1 MPNRPPPPSVA
12 LLVVDD
18 EEPIRNALKRFL
30 EGEQFAVHTAA
41 SGQEALTALQQHD
54 IALMLADIRMP
65 GMSGIDLVPQALEV
79 APDLAVVMLSAVN
92 DATTAALCMQ
102 RGAMDYLTKPIELD
116 DLARAVQ
123 RALRRRAGLV
133 EGRHLEVQLK
143 EEWARERVEA
153 HRVTIATLE
162 AMVNAMEA
170 RDPYLRGHSARV
182 ADLAATVAAHL
193 RLSDDEVEQI
203 RLAGRLHDI
212 GKIGTRESV
221 MNKQGPLTPEE
232 YEHVKQ
238 HVIIGSQILSPLVH
252 LGPVLGSVRSH
263 HERWDGTGYPDGL
276 RGEEIPIGARIIGAA
291 EIYDA
296 LCTSRPYQEKL
307 PSPQAIRRM
316 GDLAGHVLDP
326 KVFAAL
332 AEVVTKRRS
341 LVFLEG
347 ADGA

>member
-1 MPNRPPPPSVA
+1 MPNRPPHPSVA

-41 SGQEALTALQQHD
+41 SGQEALTVLQQHD

-79 APDLAVVMLSAVN
+79 APDLAVVMLSAIN

-102 RGAMDYLTKPIELD
+102 RGATDYLTKPIELD

-123 RALRRRAGLV
+123 RALRRRAALV
-133 EGRHLEVQLK
+133 ESRHLEVQLK
-143 EEWARERVEA
+143 EEWARERAEA

-182 ADLAATVAAHL
+182 ADLSATVAAHL
-193 RLSDDEVEQI
+193 RLSDDAVEQV

-212 GKIGTRESV
+212 GKVGTRESV

-316 GDLAGHVLDP
+316 GDLAGTVLDP

-332 AEVVTKRRS
+332 AEVVTRRRS

-347 ADGA
+347 AEGA